1 MVADSLL
8 DLRLRAGMSFNVGF
22 FLPWGISLSN
32 TYTPRSSPGTGF
44 GRDYSDYAAVTF
56 TNIGSSGVTL
66 RSNITINSTTLTRS
80 RGYGAQIQ
88 RNFLGVLDLALRYQQ
103 YIYTVTKIETKSRST
118 TLGADLM
125 LNLTRSLG
133 LVASYDRLDGYGTKS
148 SALFAEFSV
157 RF

>member
-1 MVADSLL
+1 MVPDSLL
-8 DLRLRAGMSFNVGF
+8 DLRLRAGLSFSAGV

-32 TYTPRSSPGTGF
+32 TYTPRSSSGSGF
-44 GRDYSDYAAVTF
+44 GREYSDYAGVTF

-66 RSNITINSTTLTRS
+66 RSNITVNSTTLTRS

-88 RNFLGVLDLALRYQQ
+88 RNLLGLLDLTLRYQQ
-103 YIYTVTKIETKSRST
+103 YNYTVTKIEMRSRST

-125 LNLTRSLG
+125 VTLTRSLG
-133 LVASYDRLDGYGTKS
+133 LVASYDRLDGYGTRS
-148 SALFAEFSV
+148 NALFAEFSV